1 MSHYTKI
8 GTNSIAKNIPSTQE
22 FICPMCLPNPKGL
35 DSNEKRLHWAFIVRG
50 SQVWGVAL
58 MVSSIHCKFL
68 NARFECNDIVI
79 FIYRHYP
86 LDQNAKVI
94 DAKGKTFNIK
104 CFCILIQGVMPVYK
118 NYKVIASEIYRYF
131 FFENY

>member
-1 MSHYTKI
+1 
-8 GTNSIAKNIPSTQE
+8 
-22 FICPMCLPNPKGL
+22 
-35 DSNEKRLHWAFIVRG
+35 
-50 SQVWGVAL
+50 

-68 NARFECNDIVI
+68 SARFECNDIVI

-104 CFCILIQGVMPVYK
+104 CFCILIQGVYKMPVYD
-118 NYKVIASEIYRYF
+118 NYIAFKFCIQKFTDSSIISLA
-131 FFENY
+131 